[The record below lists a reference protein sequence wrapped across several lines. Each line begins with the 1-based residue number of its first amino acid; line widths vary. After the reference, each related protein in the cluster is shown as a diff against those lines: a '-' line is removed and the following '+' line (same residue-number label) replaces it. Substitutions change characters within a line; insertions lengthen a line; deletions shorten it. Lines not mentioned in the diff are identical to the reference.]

1 MVESERR
8 EKNSRWFR
16 GSWVRRKAGAKRTAR
31 SPHSAVMD
39 RDGSA
44 QMDHRTDRW
53 LDGRQ

>member
-8 EKNSRWFR
+8 EKKTLD
-16 GSWVRRKAGAKRTAR
+16 GLEDHGRKAGAKRTAR